1 MPDQKSGVMI
11 PALAEA
17 GKNTRNVM
25 ALMHKISLIGL
36 YTVLI
41 MMTPVY
47 GALSSDWN
55 SDYARFYMANATALP
70 GDTLT
75 VPVILSNTD
84 SVAGFQFNLL
94 PASSGI
100 DIISIESGER
110 IESLHGWSV
119 YSNRL
124 YDGTYKII
132 GFDLDGVGI
141 GAGDGAIVTLKIVIQ
156 NDISHGIFRIDFS
169 HQVLSDNLGNIVPS
183 SVDPGY
189 VSITDKDVIFT
200 CLPDTLSNRDVD
212 KNISILMSN
221 STDVAGFQ
229 FDLVDSADIFQV
241 TAVSNPFGSTWDV
254 DSSEISNGAV
264 RILCSN
270 SSGGLIPENSVNK
283 LVLTVQADSN
293 AQSGTY
299 PVYFENVIVSDSN
312 AQAISVEGIGSTI
325 LLDNTLLT
333 LFDLLSPEDGIMLN
347 YSGNMGDTLDFL
359 WEKSRSP
366 DGLPVIYKVYI
377 GASGYGL
384 IPGCF
389 TSDSEGSD
397 TSFTLA
403 IFELV
408 EHLESIGVQS
418 FDSVG
423 VNWYVLADDGKSSRR
438 SQSIFDFG
446 IQISTGID
454 LLDRTVPEDFSL
466 SQNYPNPFNSI
477 TTINY
482 AIPRTVP
489 VKIIVYN
496 ILGQEI
502 AVLMNGLQTPGFYTC
517 QWSGRNQQHDQVE
530 SGIYL
535 YLIRAGHFSRTAK
548 MILLK

>member
-1 MPDQKSGVMI
+1 MI

-17 GKNTRNVM
+17 EKNTRNAMVP
-25 ALMHKISLIGL
+25 MHKISLIGL

-41 MMTPVY
+41 LITSVY
-47 GALSSDWN
+47 GVSDSDWN
-55 SDYARFYMANATALP
+55 SDNASYARLYMVNATALP

-75 VPVILSNTD
+75 VPVVLSNAD
-84 SVAGFQFNLL
+84 SVAGFQFNIL

-156 NDISHGIFRIDFS
+156 NDISHGIFKIDFS
-169 HQVLSDNLGNIVPS
+169 YQVLSDNPGNIVPS
-183 SVDPGY
+183 SVEPGY
-189 VSITDKDVIFT
+189 VSITDKDVVFT
-200 CLPDTLSNRDVD
+200 CLPDTLSNRDAS

-241 TAVSNPFGSTWDV
+241 AAVSNPFGSTWDF
-254 DSSEISNGAV
+254 EFNELSNGAV

-270 SSGGLIPENSVNK
+270 SSGGLIPENSVNE

-299 PVYFENVIVSDSN
+299 PVFFDTVIVSDEN
-312 AQAISVEGIGSTI
+312 ARAISVEGIGSTI
-325 LLDNTLLT
+325 ILDNTLLT
-333 LFDLLSPEDGIMLN
+333 LFDLLSPEDGMMFN

-366 DGLPVIYKVYI
+366 DGLHVIYNVYI
-377 GASGYGL
+377 GASGYGF
-384 IPGCF
+384 IPGYF
-389 TSDSEGSD
+389 ISDSEGSD
-397 TSFTLA
+397 TSFSLSIT
-403 IFELV
+403 ELV

-423 VNWYVLADDGKSSRR
+423 VNWYVFAEDGNSNRR

-454 LLDRTVPEDFSL
+454 LQDQTVPEDFSM

-477 TTINY
+477 TTIDY

-489 VKIIVYN
+489 VQIIIYN

-502 AVLMNGLQTPGFYTC
+502 AVLVNGLQTPGFYTC
-517 QWSGRNQQHDQVE
+517 RWNGRNQQHEQVE

-535 YLIRAGHFSRTAK
+535 YSIRAGHFSRTAK

>member
-1 MPDQKSGVMI
+1 
-11 PALAEA
+11 
-17 GKNTRNVM
+17 
-25 ALMHKISLIGL
+25 
-36 YTVLI
+36 
-41 MMTPVY
+41 
-47 GALSSDWN
+47 
-55 SDYARFYMANATALP
+55 
-70 GDTLT
+70 
-75 VPVILSNTD
+75 
-84 SVAGFQFNLL
+84 
-94 PASSGI
+94 
-100 DIISIESGER
+100 
-110 IESLHGWSV
+110 
-119 YSNRL
+119 
-124 YDGTYKII
+124 
-132 GFDLDGVGI
+132 
-141 GAGDGAIVTLKIVIQ
+141 
-156 NDISHGIFRIDFS
+156 
-169 HQVLSDNLGNIVPS
+169 LSDNLGNIAS
-183 SVDPGY
+183 SYVDNGY

-229 FDLVDSADIFQV
+229 FELVDSADIFQV
-241 TAVSNPFGSTWDV
+241 SDVHNPFGTDWDV
-254 DSSEISNGAV
+254 QFNELGNGAV

-270 SSGGLIPENSVNK
+270 SSGGLIPENSVND

-293 AQSGTY
+293 AQSGSY
-299 PVYFENVIVSDSN
+299 PVFFDTVIVSNSN
-312 AQAISVEGIGSTI
+312 AQAISAEGIGSTI
-325 LLDNTLLT
+325 ILDNTLLT
-333 LFDLLSPEDGIMLN
+333 LFDLLSPENGMMLN

-384 IPGCF
+384 IPGYF

-403 IFELV
+403 IPELV
-408 EHLESIGVQS
+408 EQLESIGVQS

-477 TTINY
+477 TTIDY

-489 VKIIVYN
+489 VQIIIYN

-502 AVLMNGLQTPGFYTC
+502 TVLVNGLQTPGFYTC
-517 QWSGRNQQHDQVE
+517 QWNGRNQQHEQVE

-535 YLIRAGHFSRTAK
+535 YSIRAGHFSRTAK

>member
-1 MPDQKSGVMI
+1 
-11 PALAEA
+11 
-17 GKNTRNVM
+17 
-25 ALMHKISLIGL
+25 MHKISLIGI

-41 MMTPVY
+41 LMTPVY
-47 GALSSDWN
+47 GASDGDWN
-55 SDYARFYMANATALP
+55 SDNASYARFYMVNATALP

-75 VPVILSNTD
+75 VPVVLSNAD
-84 SVAGFQFNLL
+84 SVAGFQFNIL

-110 IESLHGWSV
+110 IESLHGWDV

-124 YDGTYKII
+124 YDGTYKVI

-141 GAGDGAIVTLKIVIQ
+141 GAGSGAIATLKIVIQ
-156 NDISHGIFRIDFS
+156 NDIPHGIFRIDFS
-169 HQVLSDNLGNIVPS
+169 HQVLSDNFGNIAPS
-183 SVDPGY
+183 YVDNGY
-189 VSITDKDVIFT
+189 VSITDQDVIFT

-241 TAVSNPFGSTWDV
+241 SDVNNPFGSSWDV
-254 DSSEISNGAV
+254 KCPELGNGTV
-264 RILCSN
+264 RILCYSF
-270 SSGGLIPENSVNK
+270 GELIPENSVND
-283 LVLTVQADSN
+283 LILTIQSDSN

-299 PVYFENVIVSDSN
+299 PVFFDTVIVSDSN
-312 AQAISVEGIGSTI
+312 AQAISAEGIGSTI
-325 LLDNTLLT
+325 ILDNTLLT
-333 LFDLLSPEDGIMLN
+333 LFDLLSPENGTMLN
-347 YSGNMGDTLDFL
+347 YSGNMGDTLNFL
-359 WEKSRSP
+359 WEKSGSP
-366 DGLPVIYKVYI
+366 DESPVIYKVYI

-403 IFELV
+403 VSELV

-423 VNWYVLADDGKSSRR
+423 VNWYVLAGDGNSDRR

-446 IQISTGID
+446 IQISTGIV

-477 TTINY
+477 TTIDY

-489 VKIIVYN
+489 VQIIIYN

-502 AVLMNGLQTPGFYTC
+502 AVLVNGLRTPGFYTC
-517 QWSGRNQQHDQVE
+517 RWNGCNQQHDQVE

-535 YLIRAGHFSRTAK
+535 YSIRAGHFFRTAK

>member
-1 MPDQKSGVMI
+1 
-11 PALAEA
+11 
-17 GKNTRNVM
+17 
-25 ALMHKISLIGL
+25 MHKISLIGI

-41 MMTPVY
+41 LMTSVY
-47 GALSSDWN
+47 GASDGDWN
-55 SDYARFYMANATALP
+55 GDNASYARFYVVNATALP

-75 VPVILSNTD
+75 VPVVLSNAD
-84 SVAGFQFNLL
+84 SVAGFQFNIL

-100 DIISIESGER
+100 EIISIESGER
-110 IESLHGWSV
+110 IESLHGWNV
-119 YSNRL
+119 YSKRL
-124 YDGTYKII
+124 YDGIYKVI
-132 GFDLDGVGI
+132 GFDLDGIGI
-141 GAGDGAIVTLKIVIQ
+141 GAGSGAIVTLEIVIR
-156 NDISHGIFRIDFS
+156 NDISHGIFRVDFS
-169 HQVLSDNLGNIVPS
+169 HQVLSDNFGNIVPS

-189 VSITDKDVIFT
+189 VTITDKDVIFT
-200 CLPDTLSNRDVD
+200 CLPDTLSNRDVS

-221 STDVAGFQ
+221 SIDVAGFQ

-241 TAVSNPFGSTWDV
+241 SDVNNPFGTDWNVQFNELGD
-254 DSSEISNGAV
+254 GTV
-264 RILCSN
+264 RILYYRF
-270 SSGGLIPENSVNK
+270 SGELIPENSVNE
-283 LVLTVQADSN
+283 LVLTIRADSN

-299 PVYFENVIVSDSN
+299 PVYFENMVVSDKN
-312 AQAISVEGIGSTI
+312 ADSISVSVEGIGSTI

-333 LFDLLSPEDGIMLN
+333 LFDLLSPENGTMLN

-359 WEKSRSP
+359 WEKSGSP
-366 DGLPVIYKVYI
+366 DGSPVIYKVYI
-377 GASGYGL
+377 GASGYDL
-384 IPGCF
+384 IPGYF

-403 IFELV
+403 VSELV

-423 VNWYVLADDGKSSRR
+423 VNWYVLAGDGNSNRR

-446 IQISTGID
+446 IQISTGIV
-454 LLDRTVPEDFSL
+454 LLDQTVPEDFSL

-477 TTINY
+477 TTIDY

-489 VKIIVYN
+489 VQIIIYN

-502 AVLMNGLQTPGFYTC
+502 AVLVNGLRTPGFYTC
-517 QWSGRNQQHDQVE
+517 RWNGCNQQHDQVE

-535 YLIRAGHFSRTAK
+535 YSIRAGHFFRTAK

>member
-1 MPDQKSGVMI
+1 MY
-11 PALAEA
+11 
-17 GKNTRNVM
+17 
-25 ALMHKISLIGL
+25 KISLIGL

-41 MMTPVY
+41 LMIPVY
-47 GALSSDWN
+47 GVSDGDWN
-55 SDYARFYMANATALP
+55 SDNASYAHLYMVNATALP

-75 VPVILSNTD
+75 VPVILSNAD
-84 SVAGFQFNLL
+84 SVAGFQFNIL
-94 PASSGI
+94 PASSEI

-110 IESLHGWSV
+110 IESLNGWDV
-119 YSNRL
+119 YSKRW

-132 GFDLDGVGI
+132 GFDLDGIGI
-141 GAGDGAIVTLKIVIQ
+141 GAGSGAIVTLEMVIR

-169 HQVLSDNLGNIVPS
+169 HQVLSDNFGNIAPS

-189 VSITDKDVIFT
+189 VSITDQDVVFT
-200 CLPDTLSNRDVD
+200 CLPDTLSSRDAS

-221 STDVAGFQ
+221 STEVAGFQ
-229 FDLVDSADIFQV
+229 FDLVDSVDIFQV
-241 TAVSNPFGSTWDV
+241 TAVSNPFGSTWDF
-254 DSSEISNGAV
+254 EFNELSNGAV

-270 SSGGLIPENSVNK
+270 SSGGLIPDNSVNEI
-283 LVLTVQADSN
+283 VLTVRADSN
-293 AQSGTY
+293 AQSGAY
-299 PVYFENVIVSDSN
+299 PVFFDTVIVSDSN
-312 AQAISVEGIGSTI
+312 AQAISAEGIGSTI
-325 LLDNTLLT
+325 ILDNTLLT
-333 LFDLLSPEDGIMLN
+333 LFDLLSPENGTMLN
-347 YSGNMGDTLDFL
+347 YSGNMEGTLDFR
-359 WEKSRSP
+359 WEKSGSP

-384 IPGCF
+384 IPGYF

-403 IFELV
+403 ITELV

-423 VNWYVLADDGKSSRR
+423 VNWYVFAGDGNSNRR

-454 LLDRTVPEDFSL
+454 LLDRTVPKDFSL

-477 TTINY
+477 TTIDY

-489 VKIIVYN
+489 VRIIVYN

-502 AVLMNGLQTPGFYTC
+502 TVLVNGLQMPGFYTC
-517 QWSGRNQQHDQVE
+517 RWNGRNQQHDQVE

-535 YLIRAGHFSRTAK
+535 YSIRAGHFSRTAK

>member
-11 PALAEA
+11 SVLAEA

-25 ALMHKISLIGL
+25 ALMYKISLIGL

-41 MMTPVY
+41 LMIPVY
-47 GALSSDWN
+47 GVSDGDWN
-55 SDYARFYMANATALP
+55 SDNASYAHLYMVNATALP

-75 VPVILSNTD
+75 VPVILSNAD
-84 SVAGFQFNLL
+84 SVAGFQFNIL
-94 PASSGI
+94 PASSEI

-110 IESLHGWSV
+110 IESLNGWDV
-119 YSNRL
+119 YSKRW

-132 GFDLDGVGI
+132 GFDLDGIGI
-141 GAGDGAIVTLKIVIQ
+141 GAGSGAIVTLEMVIR

-169 HQVLSDNLGNIVPS
+169 HQVLSDNFGNIAPS

-189 VSITDKDVIFT
+189 VSITDQDVVFT
-200 CLPDTLSNRDVD
+200 CLPDTLSSRDAS

-221 STDVAGFQ
+221 STEVAGFQ
-229 FDLVDSADIFQV
+229 FDLVDSVDIFQV
-241 TAVSNPFGSTWDV
+241 TAVSNPFGSTWDF
-254 DSSEISNGAV
+254 EFNELSNGAV

-270 SSGGLIPENSVNK
+270 SSGGLIPDNSVNEI
-283 LVLTVQADSN
+283 VLTVRADSN
-293 AQSGTY
+293 AQSGAY
-299 PVYFENVIVSDSN
+299 PVFFDTVIVSDSN
-312 AQAISVEGIGSTI
+312 AQAISAEGIGSTI
-325 LLDNTLLT
+325 ILDNTLLT
-333 LFDLLSPEDGIMLN
+333 LFDLLSPENGTMLN
-347 YSGNMGDTLDFL
+347 YSGNMEGTLDFR
-359 WEKSRSP
+359 WEKSGSP

-384 IPGCF
+384 IPGYF

-403 IFELV
+403 ITELV

-423 VNWYVLADDGKSSRR
+423 VNWYVFAGDGNSNRR

-454 LLDRTVPEDFSL
+454 LLDRTVPKDFSL

-477 TTINY
+477 TT
-482 AIPRTVP
+482 
-489 VKIIVYN
+489 
-496 ILGQEI
+496 
-502 AVLMNGLQTPGFYTC
+502 
-517 QWSGRNQQHDQVE
+517 
-530 SGIYL
+530 
-535 YLIRAGHFSRTAK
+535 
-548 MILLK
+548 

>member
-1 MPDQKSGVMI
+1 MI

-17 GKNTRNVM
+17 EKNTRNAMVP
-25 ALMHKISLIGL
+25 MHKISLIGI

-41 MMTPVY
+41 LITSVY
-47 GALSSDWN
+47 GVSDSDWN
-55 SDYARFYMANATALP
+55 SDNASYARFYMVNATALP

-75 VPVILSNTD
+75 VPVILSNAD
-84 SVAGFQFNLL
+84 SVAGFQFNIL
-94 PASSGI
+94 PVLSGI

-132 GFDLDGVGI
+132 GFDMDGVGI
-141 GAGDGAIVTLKIVIQ
+141 RAGDGAIVTLEMVIR
-156 NDISHGIFRIDFS
+156 NDISHGIFEIDLS
-169 HQVLSDNLGNIVPS
+169 HQVLSDNPGNIVPS
-183 SVDPGY
+183 SVEPGY

-200 CLPDTLSNRDVD
+200 CLPDTLSNRDAS

-241 TAVSNPFGSTWDV
+241 SDVNNPFGSGWDV
-254 DSSEISNGAV
+254 KFNE
-264 RILCSN
+264 L
-270 SSGGLIPENSVNK
+270 SSGAAVIFYYGFIPENSVNE

-293 AQSGTY
+293 AQSGAY
-299 PVYFENVIVSDSN
+299 PVYFENMIVSDSN
-312 AQAISVEGIGSTI
+312 ADSISVEGIGSTI
-325 LLDNTLLT
+325 ILDNTLLT
-333 LFDLLSPEDGIMLN
+333 LFSLLSPESGTMLN
-347 YSGNMGDTLDFL
+347 YPGNTGDTLDFL
-359 WEKSRSP
+359 WEKSGSP
-366 DGLPVIYKVYI
+366 DGLPVIYNVYI

-384 IPGCF
+384 IPGYF
-389 TSDSEGSD
+389 TSDSEGTD

-403 IFELV
+403 ITELV

-423 VNWYVLADDGKSSRR
+423 VNWYVFADDGNSNRR

-454 LLDRTVPEDFSL
+454 LQDQTVPEDFSM

-477 TTINY
+477 TTIDY
-482 AIPRTVP
+482 AIPQTVP
-489 VKIIVYN
+489 VQIIIYN

-502 AVLMNGLQTPGFYTC
+502 TVLVNGLQTPGFYTC
-517 QWSGRNQQHDQVE
+517 RWNGRNQQHEQAE

-535 YLIRAGHFSRTAK
+535 YSIRAGHFSRTAK

>member
-1 MPDQKSGVMI
+1 MI

-17 GKNTRNVM
+17 EKNTKNVM
-25 ALMHKISLIGL
+25 APMHKISLIGL
-36 YTVLI
+36 STVLI
-41 MMTPVY
+41 LMTPVY
-47 GALSSDWN
+47 GVSDSDWN
-55 SDYARFYMANATALP
+55 SDNASYAHLYMVNATVLP

-75 VPVILSNTD
+75 VPVIQSNAD

-100 DIISIESGER
+100 NIISIESGER
-110 IESLHGWSV
+110 IESLHGWNV

-141 GAGDGAIVTLKIVIQ
+141 GAGGGAIVTLEIVIQ
-156 NDISHGIFRIDFS
+156 NDISHGIFQIDFS
-169 HQVLSDNLGNIVPS
+169 NQVLSDNFGNIVPS
-183 SVDPGY
+183 YVDNGY
-189 VSITDKDVIFT
+189 VSITDKDVVFT

-241 TAVSNPFGSTWDV
+241 TAVHNPFGTDWDV
-254 DSSEISNGAV
+254 QFNELDNGAV

-270 SSGGLIPENSVNK
+270 SLGGLIPENSVND
-283 LVLTVQADSN
+283 LVLTVRADSN

-299 PVYFENVIVSDSN
+299 PVYFENVTVSDEN
-312 AQAISVEGIGSTI
+312 AEAISVEGIGSTI

-333 LFDLLSPEDGIMLN
+333 LFDLLSPEDGMMLN

-366 DGLPVIYKVYI
+366 DGLPVIYKEYI

-384 IPGCF
+384 IPGYF

-403 IFELV
+403 ISELV
-408 EHLESIGVQS
+408 QHLESIGVQS

-423 VNWYVLADDGKSSRR
+423 VNWYVLAEDGNSSRR
-438 SQSIFDFG
+438 SQSIFDFS
-446 IQISTGID
+446 IQISTRIV

-477 TTINY
+477 TTIDY
-482 AIPRTVP
+482 AIPRTIP
-489 VKIIVYN
+489 VQIIIYN

-502 AVLMNGLQTPGFYTC
+502 AVLVNGLQTPGFYTC
-517 QWSGRNQQHDQVE
+517 RWNGRNQQHDQVE

-535 YLIRAGHFSRTAK
+535 YSIRAGHFSQTAK